1 VLTETLA
8 GRGDIGDER
17 GVVQTVAGDLAQCVR
32 TRLGPQISDVAETE
46 IYDGLTP
53 VTMTL

>member
-1 VLTETLA
+1 MVTETPA
-8 GRGDIGDER
+8 GRGDVGDER
-17 GVVQTVAGDLAQCVR
+17 GIGQPVARDPAQRVLAC
-32 TRLGPQISDVAETE
+32 LGPQISDVVETE